1 MEGGHA
7 LAEPGAPESTRFE
20 PRRIAAEVIA
30 LLEGELA
37 QQGFNLLDVRVFRG
51 GGRIILRIFLDTAEG
66 GITMDEVATASRTAS
81 MLLEEADRISDAYVL
96 EVSSP
101 GVRRPLRTREHY
113 LAVVGQRIEVKVAV
127 TDGSKRLRG
136 TLLEV
141 GTTSVTIR
149 PVPRSENAPAPS
161 EGEAKPAAA
170 PTAPASEAK
179 PVTIGFNRLREGN
192 LDPEFDVQA
201 IIHADRRQK
210 KDAKQQA
217 RRERPARRKGRPKNR
232 DGAKPADGKDKQE
245 S

>member
-1 MEGGHA
+1 MEGGDA

-20 PRRIAAEVIA
+20 PRRLAAEVIA

-37 QQGFNLLDVRVFRG
+37 GQGFELLDVRVFRG
-51 GGRIILRIFLDTAEG
+51 GGRITLRIFVDTPDG
-66 GITMDEVATASRTAS
+66 GITLDEVATASRTCS
-81 MLLEEADRISDAYVL
+81 MLLEEADRIADPYVL

-101 GVRRPLRTREHY
+101 GVRRPLRTQAHW
-113 LAVVGQRIEVKVAV
+113 LAAVGQRVEVKVAV

-136 TLLEV
+136 TLLAV
-141 GTTSVTIR
+141 GQASVTIR
-149 PVPRSENAPAPS
+149 PVPRSETSAP
-161 EGEAKPAAA
+161 GETNDAA
-170 PTAPASEAK
+170 PTAPQSEPK
-179 PVTIGFNRLREGN
+179 PVTIGMGRLREGN

-232 DGAKPADGKDKQE
+232 DGKPADGKDRQE

>member
-1 MEGGHA
+1 MEGGDA

-20 PRRIAAEVIA
+20 PRRLVAEVIA

-37 QQGFNLLDVRVFRG
+37 GRGFSLLDVRVFRG
-51 GGRIILRIFLDTAEG
+51 GGRITLRIFVDTPEG
-66 GITMDEVATASRTAS
+66 GISLDEVATASRTCS
-81 MLLEEADRISDAYVL
+81 MLLEEADRIADPYVL

-101 GVRRPLRTREHY
+101 GVRRPLRTREHW
-113 LAVVGQRIEVKVAV
+113 LAAIGKRVEVKVAV

-149 PVPRSENAPAPS
+149 PVPRTETPAPGETEQAAAPAPQH
-161 EGEAKPAAA
+161 EP
-170 PTAPASEAK
+170 K
-179 PVTIGFNRLREGN
+179 PVTIGMGRLREGN

-217 RRERPARRKGRPKNR
+217 RRERPARRKGRPKNLDKKAG
-232 DGAKPADGKDKQE
+232 DGGDRQD

>member
-1 MEGGHA
+1 MEGGDA

-20 PRRIAAEVIA
+20 PRRLAAEVIA

-37 QQGFNLLDVRVFRG
+37 GQGFELLDVRVFRG
-51 GGRIILRIFLDTAEG
+51 GGRITLRIFVDTPEG
-66 GITMDEVATASRTAS
+66 GISLDEVATASRTCS
-81 MLLEEADRISDAYVL
+81 MLLEEADRIADPYVL

-101 GVRRPLRTREHY
+101 GVRRPLRTREHW
-113 LAVVGQRIEVKVAV
+113 LAAVGKRVEVKVAV

-141 GTTSVTIR
+141 GQGSVTIR
-149 PVPRSENAPAPS
+149 PVPRTEAPAA
-161 EGEAKPAAA
+161 GETAETAA
-170 PTAPASEAK
+170 PVPQHEPK
-179 PVTIGFNRLREGN
+179 PVTIGMSRLREGN

-217 RRERPARRKGRPKNR
+217 RRERPARRKGRPKNL
-232 DGAKPADGKDKQE
+232 DKKAGGGQDRQD

>member
-1 MEGGHA
+1 MT
-7 LAEPGAPESTRFE
+7 EPGAPESTRFE
-20 PRRIAAEVIA
+20 PRRLAAEVIA

-37 QQGFNLLDVRVFRG
+37 GQGFELLDVRVFRG
-51 GGRIILRIFLDTAEG
+51 GGRITLRIFVDTAEG
-66 GITMDEVATASRTAS
+66 GISLDEVATASRTCS
-81 MLLEEADRISDAYVL
+81 MLLEEADRIADPYVL

-101 GVRRPLRTREHY
+101 GVRRPLRKREHY
-113 LAVVGQRIEVKVAV
+113 LAAVGQRVEVKVSV
-127 TDGSKRLRG
+127 PDGAKRLRG

-141 GTTSVTIR
+141 GQASVTIR
-149 PVPRSENAPAPS
+149 PVPRADTPAPG
-161 EGEAKPAAA
+161 EGGEAAA
-170 PTAPASEAK
+170 PVATNEPK
-179 PVTIGFNRLREGN
+179 PVTIGMGRLREGN

-232 DGAKPADGKDKQE
+232 DGKPADGKDRQE

>member
-1 MEGGHA
+1 MKGGGN
-7 LAEPGAPESTRFE
+7 LAEPGAPENTRFE
-20 PRRIAAEVIA
+20 PRRLAAEVIA

-37 QQGFNLLDVRVFRG
+37 GQGFSLLDVRVFRG
-51 GGRIILRIFLDTAEG
+51 GGRITLRIFVDTPGG
-66 GITMDEVATASRTAS
+66 GISLDEVATASRTVS
-81 MLLEEADRISDAYVL
+81 MLLEEADRIADPYVL

-113 LAVVGQRIEVKVAV
+113 LAAVGQRVEVKVAV
-127 TDGSKRLRG
+127 TDGNKRLRG

-141 GTTSVTIR
+141 GATSVTIR
-149 PVPRSENAPAPS
+149 PVAKAAAEPA
-161 EGEAKPAAA
+161 EGEAA
-170 PTAPASEAK
+170 PPVEAPK
-179 PVTIGFNRLREGN
+179 PVTIGMGRLREGN

-217 RRERPARRKGRPKNR
+217 RRERPAKRKGRPKNR
-232 DGAKPADGKDKQE
+232 DGKAGSGPDKQE

>member
-1 MEGGHA
+1 MADRE
-7 LAEPGAPESTRFE
+7 APEGTRFDR
-20 PRRIAAEVIA
+20 RRIASEVIA
-30 LLEGELA
+30 LIEGELA
-37 QQGFNLLDVRVFRG
+37 ARGFNLLDVRVFRG
-51 GGRIILRIFLDTAEG
+51 GGRVQLRIFVDTADG
-66 GITMDEVATASRTAS
+66 GITLDEVATASRTAG
-81 MLLEEADRISDAYVL
+81 MLLEEADRISDPYVL

-113 LAVVGQRIEVKVAV
+113 LAVVGQRIEVKVSTGDAN
-127 TDGSKRLRG
+127 KRLRG

-141 GTTSVTIR
+141 GPASLKIR
-149 PVPRSENAPAPS
+149 PVPRAAA
-161 EGEAKPAAA
+161 EGEPEAA
-170 PTAPASEAK
+170 PVERAPL
-179 PVTIGFNRLREGN
+179 TIGLGRVLEGN

-232 DGAKPADGKDKQE
+232 DGTAPAGQDKGPAGGKDRQE

>member
-1 MEGGHA
+1 MEGGDA

-20 PRRIAAEVIA
+20 PRRLAAEVIA

-37 QQGFNLLDVRVFRG
+37 GRGFSLLDVRVFRG
-51 GGRIILRIFLDTAEG
+51 GGRITLRIFVDTPEG
-66 GITMDEVATASRTAS
+66 GISLDEVATASRTCS
-81 MLLEEADRISDAYVL
+81 MLLEEADRIADPYVL

-101 GVRRPLRTREHY
+101 GVRRPLRTREHW
-113 LAVVGQRIEVKVAV
+113 LAAIGQRVEVKVAV

-136 TLLEV
+136 TLLEF
-141 GTTSVTIR
+141 GPASLTIR
-149 PVPRSENAPAPS
+149 PVPRTETPAPGESGEAVAPAPQ
-161 EGEAKPAAA
+161 PA
-170 PTAPASEAK
+170 PK
-179 PVTIGFNRLREGN
+179 PVTIGMGRVREGN

-217 RRERPARRKGRPKNR
+217 RRERPARRKGRPKNL
-232 DGAKPADGKDKQE
+232 DKKAGGGGDRQD

>member
-1 MEGGHA
+1 MEGGDA

-20 PRRIAAEVIA
+20 PRRLAAEVIA

-37 QQGFNLLDVRVFRG
+37 GQGFSLLDVRVFRG
-51 GGRIILRIFLDTAEG
+51 GGRITLRIFVDTPKG
-66 GITMDEVATASRTAS
+66 GITLDEVATASRTCS
-81 MLLEEADRISDAYVL
+81 MLLEEADRIADPYVL

-101 GVRRPLRTREHY
+101 GVRRPLRTREHW
-113 LAVVGQRIEVKVAV
+113 LAAVGQRVEVKVAV

-141 GTTSVTIR
+141 GAASLTIR
-149 PVPRSENAPAPS
+149 PVPRAEAPAP
-161 EGEAKPAAA
+161 GEAGEAAA
-170 PTAPASEAK
+170 PVPQHEPK
-179 PVTIGFNRLREGN
+179 PVTIGMGRLREGN

-217 RRERPARRKGRPKNR
+217 RRERPARRKGRPKNL
-232 DGAKPADGKDKQE
+232 DKKAGGGEDRQD

>member
-1 MEGGHA
+1 MNRQQGGDA
-7 LAEPGAPESTRFE
+7 LTEPGAPESTRFE
-20 PRRIAAEVIA
+20 PRRLAAEVIA

-37 QQGFNLLDVRVFRG
+37 GQGFELLDVRVFRG
-51 GGRIILRIFLDTAEG
+51 GGRITLRIFVDTAEG
-66 GITMDEVATASRTAS
+66 GISLDEVATASRTCS
-81 MLLEEADRISDAYVL
+81 MLLEEADRIADPYVL

-101 GVRRPLRTREHY
+101 GVRRPLRKREHW
-113 LAVVGQRIEVKVAV
+113 LAAVGQRVEAKVAV

-136 TLLEV
+136 TLEAV
-141 GTTSVTIR
+141 GEASVTIR
-149 PVPRSENAPAPS
+149 PVPRADAEPGAPEP
-161 EGEAKPAAA
+161 
-170 PTAPASEAK
+170 K
-179 PVTIGFNRLREGN
+179 PVTIGMGRLREGN

-232 DGAKPADGKDKQE
+232 DKKADGGQE

>member
-1 MEGGHA
+1 MASA
-7 LAEPGAPESTRFE
+7 L
-20 PRRIAAEVIA
+20 
-30 LLEGELA
+30 
-37 QQGFNLLDVRVFRG
+37 
-51 GGRIILRIFLDTAEG
+51 
-66 GITMDEVATASRTAS
+66 
-81 MLLEEADRISDAYVL
+81 
-96 EVSSP
+96 
-101 GVRRPLRTREHY
+101 
-113 LAVVGQRIEVKVAV
+113 
-127 TDGSKRLRG
+127 
-136 TLLEV
+136 
-141 GTTSVTIR
+141 
-149 PVPRSENAPAPS
+149 
-161 EGEAKPAAA
+161 AA

>member
-1 MEGGHA
+1 MTEGSG
-7 LAEPGAPESTRFE
+7 LTDREAPEGARFE
-20 PRRIAAEVIA
+20 PRRLAAEVIA

-37 QQGFNLLDVRVFRG
+37 KQGFALLDVRVFRG
-51 GGRIILRIFLDTAEG
+51 GGRVTLRIFVDTESG
-66 GITMDEVATASRTAS
+66 GITLDEVATASRTCG
-81 MLLEEADRISDAYVL
+81 MLLEEADRLAEAYVL

-113 LAVVGQRIEVKVAV
+113 LAAVGQRVDVKVAV

-141 GTTSVTIR
+141 GAASVTIR
-149 PVPRSENAPAPS
+149 PVPRADAEPGAPEP
-161 EGEAKPAAA
+161 
-170 PTAPASEAK
+170 K
-179 PVTIGFNRLREGN
+179 PVTLGMGRLREGN

-232 DGAKPADGKDKQE
+232 DKKAGGSPDGAEG
-245 S
+245 